1 MHKEFSGVWIMA
13 WKDDVIDS
21 PSEKFQ
27 TFQYRGNSSSTESA
41 DRNLTFD
48 GYSDLQ
54 PDLVIG
60 KNIDTAVTGS
70 PKWFDSTRGAGS
82 GKGLA
87 SDLTSGPGYNESTM
101 GWLNAFNSDGFG
113 VRAGD
118 GNGNGRWFWDRGE
131 GGGDKYNVAAWKANG
146 GTTSSNTDGAITS
159 TVQVDAD
166 AKFSIVSYTGN
177 SNNPS
182 SVGHGLGVKPEFYII
197 RQYSAGNAW
206 KIYHSHSASDP
217 EDHVLEFNANAREN
231 NAIWN
236 DTGPTSSVINFTDH
250 GAANQSGQTYIAY
263 CWATVK
269 GYSSFGRCMGSG
281 ATTSGYNS
289 YVWCGFRPAMVWYKN
304 VENGSSH
311 WLWWHDK
318 WNRLYGRL
326 PDQYYTTII
335 NANGANYTGFNASFT
350 NSGFRVW
357 DSEASVGQDG
367 AEYIYA
373 AWAAQPFVTSS
384 GVPGTAY

>member
-21 PSEKFQ
+21 PTEKFQ
-27 TFQYRGNSSSTESA
+27 TFQYRGDDTSTTSTA
-41 DRNLTFD
+41 RSLTFE
-48 GYSDLQ
+48 GYSDCQ
-54 PDLVIG
+54 PDLLVI
-60 KNIDTAVTGS
+60 KNIDAAATGS
-70 PKWFDSTRGAGS
+70 PKWFDSSRGVGS
-82 GKGLA
+82 GTGLS
-87 SDLTSGPGYNESTM
+87 SDTTGAPGLNESTS
-101 GWLNAFNSDGFG
+101 GGFVSNLNSDGFG
-113 VRAGD
+113 VKAGST
-118 GNGNGRWFWDRGE
+118 GRNFVDHGG

-159 TVQVDAD
+159 SVQVDAD
-166 AKFSIVSYTGN
+166 AKFSIVNYTGN

-197 RQYSAGNAW
+197 RQYNAGNAW
-206 KIYHSHSASDP
+206 KIYHSHSATDP

-231 NAIWN
+231 NTIWN

-250 GAANQSGQTYIAY
+250 GAVNQSNDTYVAY

-269 GYSSFGRCMGSG
+269 GYSAFGRCLGSG
-281 ATTSGYNS
+281 ATASGYNS

-304 VENGSSH
+304 VESGSSH

-318 WNRLYGRL
+318 WNDIYGRL
-326 PDQYYTTII
+326 PDQYYTSII
-335 NANGANYTGFNASFT
+335 NSNGANYTGFNASFT

-357 DSEASVGQDG
+357 DSEASVGADG
-367 AEYIYA
+367 DEYIYA